1 MPKKWCAIMS
11 NIAHFIASA
20 KQSYSIE
27 LPNSLIANGEL
38 NRVILA
44 SCNDKS
50 LNKNAMYRLNHDG
63 SGEITVT
70 NKSTGK
76 NKDLPIKPAK
86 PEPATPAKPAII
98 ETQAHIEDIAPTV
111 PTGIEQQ
118 QLSEEKR
125 LLNPVF
131 SSSLTALDSIADD
144 TAMTTNNDAN
154 NDHSNLNDCPDFPP
168 FDDSITTP
176 DDYDHDTIGNDGG
189 DTSATTEK
197 PVSINLSNPKE
208 SEDFARVIIEKLTD
222 CTNELEAINA
232 VVEAIT
238 SNNANGFNKTIA
250 GYLAGQ
256 ITDKVQGLKGKK
268 TAINAGIIKAVKDSQ
283 AKKRTALS
291 KSIGKGR
298 ALSKP
303 LPADEFPHIVPHDD
317 GTTSILST
325 VDNLKHLLSSYGITA
340 VYDEVAKSQELI
352 LSTKKST
359 LNHDLHNESSI
370 QQVCSQAALNG
381 INENIINRLAVLMTE
396 NTINPVKDFIFS
408 KKWDGVSRINQLCSS
423 LIVSSGD
430 RELTNKIM
438 KVWLIQCIAALDR
451 AVIGCAKNH
460 NAVAKYELVLT
471 FQGIQG
477 ATKTT
482 WLSSLLPREYKGEKF
497 SSRYILTGSTLQLDN
512 KDSIKQNV
520 SCWINELGELDA
532 TFRKSDIAALKAFLS
547 KLRDILRL
555 PYAKA
560 ECSFARSTSFCASVN
575 DEQFLNDSSGS
586 RRFGVVK
593 LIALETNKTDMQ
605 QLWAEVWQLY
615 ASGEQWWL
623 DKETENAMQLRNEQH
638 QNISPIEDAI
648 LTKFDWDSPSHLWT
662 KRLTMTEIYQLCF
675 DKKPNRADLNAI
687 KPFITKKG
695 VKVSTTNAGT
705 VGCMPIV
712 KDNGY

>member
-1 MPKKWCAIMS
+1 MRTQTVDEM
-11 NIAHFIASA
+11 F
-20 KQSYSIE
+20 
-27 LPNSLIANGEL
+27 NSLLAAN
-38 NRVILA
+38 
-44 SCNDKS
+44 
-50 LNKNAMYRLNHDG
+50 
-63 SGEITVT
+63 
-70 NKSTGK
+70 
-76 NKDLPIKPAK
+76 
-86 PEPATPAKPAII
+86 EPT
-98 ETQAHIEDIAPTV
+98 
-111 PTGIEQQ
+111 
-118 QLSEEKR
+118 
-125 LLNPVF
+125 
-131 SSSLTALDSIADD
+131 
-144 TAMTTNNDAN
+144 
-154 NDHSNLNDCPDFPP
+154 NDHLNLNDCPDFPEP
-168 FDDSITTP
+168 DYLTMPP
-176 DDYDHDTIGNDGG
+176 DDYNHDTIGNDTPDYEGG
-189 DTSATTEK
+189 DTDTIATTEK
-197 PVSINLSNPKE
+197 PTIINLSNPKE
-208 SEDFARVIIEKLTD
+208 SEDFVQGIIEKLTD

-232 VVEAIT
+232 VVEAIN
-238 SNNANGFNKTIA
+238 SNNAQGFNKTIA
-250 GYLAGQ
+250 GYFAGQ
-256 ITDKVQGLKGKK
+256 IADNVKGLNGKK
-268 TAINAGIIKAVKDSQ
+268 TAINKGVIDAVKI
-283 AKKRTALS
+283 AKAKQRTALS
-291 KSIGKGR
+291 KPIGKVQ
-298 ALSKP
+298 ALNKP
-303 LPADEFPHIVPHDD
+303 LPADSFPNIVPLEN
-317 GTTSILST
+317 GSISILST

-381 INENIINRLAVLMTE
+381 INENIVSKLPILLTG

-408 KKWDGVSRINQLCSS
+408 KKWDGVSRINELCSS
-423 LIVSSGD
+423 LIVSPED

-451 AVIGCAKNH
+451 AVIGCAKNYH
-460 NAVAKYELVLT
+460 AVAKYELVLT

-512 KDSIKQNV
+512 KDSIKQNI

-555 PYAKA
+555 PYAKV

-593 LIALETNKTDMQ
+593 LNAVETNRTDMQ

-638 QNISPIEDAI
+638 QNINPIEDAI
-648 LTKFDWDSPSHLWT
+648 LTKFDWDSDSRYWNN
-662 KRLTMTEIYQLCF
+662 RMTMTEIYQSCF

-687 KPFITKKG
+687 KPFIVKKM
-695 VKVSTTNAGT
+695 VKVYTKNGCV
-705 VGCMPIV
+705 VGIMPEV
-712 KDNGY
+712 KGNFNQWQ

>member
-1 MPKKWCAIMS
+1 MS
-11 NIAHFIASA
+11 NIANFIKSV
-20 KQSYSIE
+20 KKNYSIE
-27 LPNSLIANGEL
+27 LPANLIANGEQH
-38 NRVILA
+38 RITLA
-44 SCNDKS
+44 SCNDKT
-50 LNKNAMYRLNHDG
+50 LNKEVMYRLNHDG
-63 SGEITVT
+63 GGVITVT

-76 NKDLPIKPAK
+76 NRDLPINPPKPA
-86 PEPATPAKPAII
+86 PATPAKPAII
-98 ETQAHIEDIAPTV
+98 ETQAPIEDIAPTV

-131 SSSLTALDSIADD
+131 SSSLTALDSIADEP
-144 TAMTTNNDAN
+144 AMTTNHDVN
-154 NDHSNLNDCPDFPP
+154 NDHSNLNDCPDFPEP
-168 FDDSITTP
+168 DYSTMPP
-176 DDYDHDTIGNDGG
+176 DDYDHDTIGNDG
-189 DTSATTEK
+189 ATTEK
-197 PVSINLSNPKE
+197 PASIDLSNPKE
-208 SEDFARVIIEKLTD
+208 SEDFALGIIEKLTD

-238 SNNANGFNKTIA
+238 SNNAQGFNKTIA

-283 AKKRTALS
+283 TKQRTALS

-317 GTTSILST
+317 GSISILST

-381 INENIINRLAVLMTE
+381 INENIINKLAVLMTE

-408 KKWDGVSRINQLCSS
+408 KKWDGVSRINELCSS
-423 LIVSSGD
+423 LIVSPND

-438 KVWLIQCIAALDR
+438 KVWLIQCVAALDR

-460 NAVAKYELVLT
+460 HAVAKYELVLT

-593 LIALETNKTDMQ
+593 LNAVEANKTDMQ
-605 QLWAEVWQLY
+605 QLWAEVWELY